1 MFELFCENNTD
12 LSWESVNSDTGDS
25 YESDVKYN
33 EVSVD
38 ELSTASQMLEGNIC
52 IDLKELDLDVSIEK
66 LRMIVKLMPV
76 FFICNKNFSLL
87 INLHEFVYTPGVF
100 ETIFL
105 KKRLSRGSK

>member
-38 ELSTASQMLEGNIC
+38 ELSTASQMLEGNI
-52 IDLKELDLDVSIEK
+52 LEK